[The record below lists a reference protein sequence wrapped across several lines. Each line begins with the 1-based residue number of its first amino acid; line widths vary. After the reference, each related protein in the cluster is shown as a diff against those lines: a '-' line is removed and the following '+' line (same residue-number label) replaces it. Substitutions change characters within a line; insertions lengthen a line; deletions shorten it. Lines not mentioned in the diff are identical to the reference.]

1 MENSFE
7 ENDRNLNLD
16 TLIAII
22 ILVIYTVAA
31 PIFDKIHFHYMH
43 ESGLCMIIGVLITF
57 LSSLMSSNKDYTK
70 SLNFNEGV
78 FFTFVLPLII
88 FSAGYNLRRQSFF
101 KYFMYII
108 TFGVLG
114 TVMSF
119 LVVSP
124 LTYIFNKYNM
134 FTLYNDYEIIEYNNE
149 TYYNNTYNNNTFNNS
164 TEKFSIE
171 YKFNENINDSLL
183 NNDLNEST
191 INNDNNENN
200 LNNNS
205 NISNN
210 NNITESKPTYNK
222 RKKVI
227 NFSISEILLFASVI
241 SATDTIAALTFIH
254 EETEPKLFAIL
265 FGEGVI
271 NDAVCIVLYRI
282 LRDFTSTGQEFTSS
296 TPLMMFGKFLN
307 LAIFSLI
314 IGMIVGILCA
324 YLLKKFKENKINL
337 NRTQEISVIIF
348 FAFISYTLAEEMGLS
363 SIVTLLFC
371 GMFMS
376 NYAFYNL
383 SFQGREESSVVSRM
397 LSNIAEAFVFTY
409 LGLTLITYIKHSLS
423 ISFIVIEL
431 FVVIFGRIFS
441 IFFLCYL
448 MKLFGVHSF
457 KMKTSQKGIMS
468 CAGSIRGAIAFGLAI
483 SIDTSNK
490 LHKEILVTSTLILVF
505 FTTIVLG
512 AMMPFLIN
520 LMKKLDFEDDI
531 NNINNELVN
540 IKNPDDLLKCE
551 EFTFIHPNFS
561 EKYEGSK
568 EKNIEILRSRLSYWL
583 GHYWFEFDD
592 MYIKPKL
599 CFKWPWIKEDNMN
612 LKKVIITSIN
622 KYEEEQK
629 KVEHFIRED
638 YQRKILEE
646 IRLKRSNNNNNNNVN
661 DNNQNLEMNYMSNN
675 NESISNNNNNNYNYY
690 DNNIIYNNN
699 NNNTNNLDYN
709 LMNDKK

>member
-1 MENSFE
+1 MENSLE
-7 ENDRNLNLD
+7 ENERNLNLD

-43 ESGLCMIIGVLITF
+43 ESGLCMIIGVLITS

-101 KYFMYII
+101 KYFMYIV

-124 LTYIFNKYNM
+124 LTYIFNRNNM

-149 TYYNNTYNNNTFNNS
+149 TYNNNNTENILIDYSN
-164 TEKFSIE
+164 
-171 YKFNENINDSLL
+171 KFNINNEINETIINNN
-183 NNDLNEST
+183 NND
-191 INNDNNENN
+191 NENN
-200 LNNNS
+200 LNNT
-205 NISNN
+205 NITYN
-210 NNITESKPTYNK
+210 NNITDIKPSYNK

-307 LAIFSLI
+307 LAIFSFI
-314 IGMIVGILCA
+314 IGMVVGILCA
-324 YLLKKFKENKINL
+324 YLLKKFKENNINL

-409 LGLTLITYIKHSLS
+409 LGLTLITYIQHSLS
-423 ISFIVIEL
+423 ISFIIIEL

-448 MKLFGVHSF
+448 MKIFGVHSF

-512 AMMPFLIN
+512 AMMPLLIN
-520 LMKKLDFEDDI
+520 LMKKLDFDDD
-531 NNINNELVN
+531 NNNNELVN
-540 IKNPDDLLKCE
+540 IKNPDDLLKCD

-638 YQRKILEE
+638 YQKKILQE
-646 IRLKRSNNNNNNNVN
+646 IKMKRSNNNNNNDINNNNNEN
-661 DNNQNLEMNYMSNN
+661 DKNLEMNYMSSN
-675 NESISNNNNNNYNYY
+675 NENNNNKNYNYY
-690 DNNIIYNNN
+690 DNNIIYNNKN
-699 NNNTNNLDYN
+699 NNDNLDYN

>member
-1 MENSFE
+1 MENSLE
-7 ENDRNLNLD
+7 ENERNLNLD

-43 ESGLCMIIGVLITF
+43 ESGLCMIIGVLITS

-124 LTYIFNKYNM
+124 LTYIFNRNNM

-149 TYYNNTYNNNTFNNS
+149 TYNNNSYNNNTENILIDYSN
-164 TEKFSIE
+164 
-171 YKFNENINDSLL
+171 KFNENIN
-183 NNDLNEST
+183 NEINET
-191 INNDNNENN
+191 IINNNDNNENN
-200 LNNNS
+200 LNNT
-205 NISNN
+205 NN
-210 NNITESKPTYNK
+210 NNITETKPSYNK

-307 LAIFSLI
+307 LAIFSFI
-314 IGMIVGILCA
+314 IGMVVGILCA
-324 YLLKKFKENKINL
+324 YLLKKFKENNINL

-423 ISFIVIEL
+423 ISFIIIEL

-448 MKLFGVHSF
+448 MKFFGVHSF

-512 AMMPFLIN
+512 AMMPLLIN
-520 LMKKLDFEDDI
+520 LMKKLDFDDD
-531 NNINNELVN
+531 NNNELVN
-540 IKNPDDLLKCE
+540 IKNPDDLLKCD

-629 KVEHFIRED
+629 KVDHFIRED
-638 YQRKILEE
+638 YQKKILQE
-646 IRLKRSNNNNNNNVN
+646 IKMKRKNNNNND
-661 DNNQNLEMNYMSNN
+661 DNNENDKNLEMNYMS
-675 NESISNNNNNNYNYY
+675 SNNNNNNYNYY
-690 DNNIIYNNN
+690 DNNIIYNNKN
-699 NNNTNNLDYN
+699 NNNDNLDYN

>member
-1 MENSFE
+1 MENSLE
-7 ENDRNLNLD
+7 ENERNLNLD

-43 ESGLCMIIGVLITF
+43 ESGLCMIIGVLITS

-101 KYFMYII
+101 KYFMYIV

-124 LTYIFNKYNM
+124 LTYIFNRNNM

-149 TYYNNTYNNNTFNNS
+149 TFNNEIYNNKTENILIDYSNKFNINNEINETIINNN
-164 TEKFSIE
+164 
-171 YKFNENINDSLL
+171 
-183 NNDLNEST
+183 NND
-191 INNDNNENN
+191 NENN
-200 LNNNS
+200 LNNT
-205 NISNN
+205 NITYN
-210 NNITESKPTYNK
+210 NNITDIKPSYNK

-307 LAIFSLI
+307 LAIFSFI
-314 IGMIVGILCA
+314 IGMVVGILCA
-324 YLLKKFKENKINL
+324 YLLKKFKENNINL

-409 LGLTLITYIKHSLS
+409 LGLTLITYIQHSLS
-423 ISFIVIEL
+423 ISFIIIEL

-448 MKLFGVHSF
+448 MKIFGVHSF

-512 AMMPFLIN
+512 AMMPLLIN
-520 LMKKLDFEDDI
+520 LMKKLDFEDD
-531 NNINNELVN
+531 NNNNELVN
-540 IKNPDDLLKCE
+540 IKNPDDLLKCD

-638 YQRKILEE
+638 YQKKILQE
-646 IRLKRSNNNNNNNVN
+646 IKMKRSNNNNNDINNNEN
-661 DNNQNLEMNYMSNN
+661 DKNLEMNYMSSN
-675 NESISNNNNNNYNYY
+675 NNNNNNYNYY
-690 DNNIIYNNN
+690 DSNIIYNNKN
-699 NNNTNNLDYN
+699 NNDNLDYN

>member
-1 MENSFE
+1 MENSLE

-43 ESGLCMIIGVLITF
+43 ESGLCMIIGVLITS

-124 LTYIFNKYNM
+124 LTYIFNRNNM

-149 TYYNNTYNNNTFNNS
+149 TYNNNSYNNYSYNNNTENILIDYYN
-164 TEKFSIE
+164 
-171 YKFNENINDSLL
+171 KFNENINNEINETIIN
-183 NNDLNEST
+183 NND
-191 INNDNNENN
+191 NNDNNENN
-200 LNNNS
+200 T
-205 NISNN
+205 NN
-210 NNITESKPTYNK
+210 NNITETKPSYNK

-307 LAIFSLI
+307 LAIFSFI
-314 IGMIVGILCA
+314 IGMVVGILCA
-324 YLLKKFKENKINL
+324 YLLKKFNENNINL

-423 ISFIVIEL
+423 ISFIIIEL

-448 MKLFGVHSF
+448 MKFFGVHSF

-512 AMMPFLIN
+512 AMMPLLIN
-520 LMKKLDFEDDI
+520 LMKKLDFDDD
-531 NNINNELVN
+531 NNNELVN
-540 IKNPDDLLKCE
+540 IKNPDDLLKCD

-638 YQRKILEE
+638 YQKKILQE
-646 IRLKRSNNNNNNNVN
+646 IKMKRKNNNNND
-661 DNNQNLEMNYMSNN
+661 DNNENDKNLEMNYMS
-675 NESISNNNNNNYNYY
+675 SNNNNNNYNYY
-690 DNNIIYNNN
+690 DNNIIYNNKN
-699 NNNTNNLDYN
+699 NNNDNLDYN

>member
-1 MENSFE
+1 MENSLE
-7 ENDRNLNLD
+7 ENERNLNLD

-43 ESGLCMIIGVLITF
+43 ESGLCMIIGVLITS

-101 KYFMYII
+101 KYFMYIV

-124 LTYIFNKYNM
+124 LTYIFNRNNM

-149 TYYNNTYNNNTFNNS
+149 TFNNNNTENILIDYSN
-164 TEKFSIE
+164 
-171 YKFNENINDSLL
+171 KFNINNEINETIIN
-183 NNDLNEST
+183 NND
-191 INNDNNENN
+191 NENN
-200 LNNNS
+200 LNNT
-205 NISNN
+205 NITNN
-210 NNITESKPTYNK
+210 NNTTDIKPSYNK

-307 LAIFSLI
+307 LAIFSFI
-314 IGMIVGILCA
+314 IGMVVGILCA
-324 YLLKKFKENKINL
+324 YLLKKFKENNINL

-409 LGLTLITYIKHSLS
+409 LGLTLITYIQHSLS
-423 ISFIVIEL
+423 ISFIIIEL

-448 MKLFGVHSF
+448 MKIFGVHSF

-512 AMMPFLIN
+512 AMMPLLIN
-520 LMKKLDFEDDI
+520 LMKKLDFDDD
-531 NNINNELVN
+531 NNNNELVN
-540 IKNPDDLLKCE
+540 IKNPDDLLKCD

-638 YQRKILEE
+638 YQKKILQE
-646 IRLKRSNNNNNNNVN
+646 IKMKRSNNNNNDINNNNNEN
-661 DNNQNLEMNYMSNN
+661 DKNLEMNYMSSN
-675 NESISNNNNNNYNYY
+675 NENNNNKNYNYY
-690 DNNIIYNNN
+690 DNNIIYNNKN
-699 NNNTNNLDYN
+699 NNDNLDYN